1 MTEKELKEIW
11 KHEEESARIQGWDF
25 SHIKDRYRN
34 SELPWDY
41 ERIVRSYL
49 NDECSLLD
57 IDTGGG
63 EFLLSLNHPAAK
75 TSATEGY
82 LPNVKLCKKILLPL
96 GVDFKQADDYKN
108 LPFHDNS
115 FNIIINR
122 HGNYD
127 VGEIYRLL
135 KHNGIFITEQVG
147 EDNERDLVELL
158 TPGAPKKFHGLN
170 LTEQQAKFISR
181 GFSIL
186 YSDEAFST
194 IEFFDV
200 GALVWFAKIIEWE
213 FCGFSVD
220 EHFKNLLKAQRILE
234 SNGSVK
240 GTAHRYIIA
249 AKKISAV
256 CNNILVK

>member
-11 KHEEESARIQGWDF
+11 KHEEDSARIQGWDF

-41 ERIVRSYL
+41 EIIVRSYL
-49 NDECSLLD
+49 KNDSFLLD

-63 EFLLSLNHPAAK
+63 EFLISLNHPFSK
-75 TSATEGY
+75 ISATEGY
-82 LPNVKLCKKILLPL
+82 PPNVELCKKILLPL
-96 GVDFKQADDYKN
+96 GVNFKQANDYAN
-108 LPFHDNS
+108 LPFDDGS
-115 FNIIINR
+115 FDIIINR

-127 VGEIYRLL
+127 IAELYRLL
-135 KHNGIFITEQVG
+135 KNNGIFITEQVG

-158 TPGAPKKFHGLN
+158 IPGTPKKFHGLN
-170 LTEQQAKFISR
+170 LAEQQAKFISN

-220 EHFKNLLKAQRILE
+220 AHFKNLLNAQRILE
-234 SNGSVK
+234 SNGSIK
-240 GTAHRYIIA
+240 GTTHRYIIV
-249 AKKISAV
+249 AKK
-256 CNNILVK
+256 

>member
-11 KHEEESARIQGWDF
+11 KQEEKSARIQGWDF

-41 ERIVRSYL
+41 EHILRSYL
-49 NDECSLLD
+49 KDEYSLLD

-63 EFLLSLNHPAAK
+63 EFLLSLNHPADK

-82 LPNVKLCKKILLPL
+82 LPNVELCKKILLPL

-108 LPFHDNS
+108 LPFDDSS
-115 FNIIINR
+115 FDIIINR

-127 VGEIYRLL
+127 VNEIYRLL
-135 KHNGIFITEQVG
+135 KNNGVFITEQVG

-158 TPGAPKKFHGLN
+158 VPGTPKKFHGLN
-170 LTEQQAKFISR
+170 LAEQQTRFISN

-186 YSDEAFST
+186 YSDEAFPA

-220 EHFKNLLKAQRILE
+220 EHFNNLLNAQRILE
-234 SNGSVK
+234 SNGSIS
-240 GTAHRYIIA
+240 GTTHRYIIA
-249 AKKISAV
+249 AKK
-256 CNNILVK
+256 

>member
-1 MTEKELKEIW
+1 MNEKELKEFW
-11 KHEEESARIQGWDF
+11 EHEEKIAHIQGWDF

-63 EFLLSLNHPAAK
+63 EFLISLNHPFSK
-75 TSATEGY
+75 ISATEGY
-82 LPNVKLCKKILLPL
+82 PPNVELCKKILLPL
-96 GVDFKQADDYKN
+96 GVNFKQANDHAN
-108 LPFHDNS
+108 LPFADNS
-115 FNIIINR
+115 FDIIINR

-127 VGEIYRLL
+127 VDELYRLL
-135 KHNGIFITEQVG
+135 KNNGIFITEQVG

-158 TPGAPKKFHGLN
+158 VPGTPRKFHGLN
-170 LTEQQAKFISR
+170 LTEQQAKFISN

-220 EHFKNLLKAQRILE
+220 EHFKNLLNAQRILE
-234 SNGSVK
+234 SNDSIK
-240 GTAHRYIIA
+240 GTTHRYIIVA
-249 AKKISAV
+249 QK
-256 CNNILVK
+256 